1 MSLTKEALQHLE
13 QSHKTGDM
21 LLDGEVAIIG
31 EQFNLADLEKYGEH
45 RRRFRGSFKTEGLED
60 FTTYVADR
68 AQSGTPVF
76 IDRDSM
82 SASCIL
88 DIGTQAKPGHCE
100 HRATLSLPKTP
111 EFEAFHRVNG
121 DTYDQDSVIE
131 LLEDWGHLMT
141 FANSAGEDLPY
152 AKVLTAFRKVSID
165 DLTSVDSERQEH
177 SSQASVMSKV
187 SVKHADRLPATVTWN
202 LPTYEGLQEREL
214 TMRLSTL
221 TAKADKPR
229 FRLRAIALDAAEKE
243 IAKEFA
249 QHIQTDLTGCE
260 CLLGSFSA

>member
-1 MSLTKEALQHLE
+1 MSHPTDVSRFFE
-13 QSHKTGDM
+13 D
-21 LLDGEVAIIG
+21 LDGGV
-31 EQFNLADLEKYGEH
+31 LAERLG
-45 RRRFRGSFKTEGLED
+45 
-60 FTTYVADR
+60 V
-68 AQSGTPVF
+68 
-76 IDRDSM
+76 
-82 SASCIL
+82 IL
-88 DIGTQAKPGHCE
+88 SHAAAA
-100 HRATLSLPKTP
+100 ATDNPKKK
-111 EFEAFHRVNG
+111 
-121 DTYDQDSVIE
+121 
-131 LLEDWGHLMT
+131 
-141 FANSAGEDLPY
+141 
-152 AKVLTAFRKVSID
+152 AKVQL

-202 LPTYEGLQEREL
+202 LPTYEGLNEREL

-260 CLLGSFSA
+260 CLLGSFNA